1 MASKLPHHQV
11 SSRGQR
17 GIRFC
22 LFFCSQ
28 KAKTS
33 SDKPLIFKNIQT
45 PILATLL
52 DSYPYKLVGVFFPN
66 PKNPDRLPICART
79 RIPVSPFLSCAYFTV
94 LCTPRGVGVPR
105 VGSPS
110 RAVIS
115 CPAAPYLLSR
125 DSKNVNPT
133 HLSPYV
139 AAMDPAPN
147 RWYIACHTEGLT
159 SSSSANT
166 SLSGGLTGGPTRSP
180 SPSPITKR
188 KRAHMLN
195 RLRAGAAI
203 AILACTA
210 AASL

>member
-33 SDKPLIFKNIQT
+33 SDKPLIFKNIQM

-66 PKNPDRLPICART
+66 PKNPDRLPVCART

-94 LCTPRGVGVPR
+94 LCTPRGWVYPELAHHPAPSFPAPPRRISFRGTAKTSIQPIFRLTWRQWTPRPIAGTLLVTRRVSPRAVPPTPVRPADSQEVPR
-105 VGSPS
+105 VLRLPHQSQNES
-110 RAVIS
+110 E
-115 CPAAPYLLSR
+115 
-125 DSKNVNPT
+125 
-133 HLSPYV
+133 
-139 AAMDPAPN
+139 
-147 RWYIACHTEGLT
+147 HT
-159 SSSSANT
+159 
-166 SLSGGLTGGPTRSP
+166 
-180 SPSPITKR
+180 
-188 KRAHMLN
+188 
-195 RLRAGAAI
+195 
-203 AILACTA
+203 C
-210 AASL
+210 